1 MTLRLLED
9 WCTGMDVNPRNALLV
24 AGIPPPPHLPCG
36 RNRGGSAGWLGAL
49 GPVQTAREDVPAEQE
64 QECSL
69 SRAD

>member
-24 AGIPPPPHLPCG
+24 AGIPPPPLPCG